1 MKLLCLG
8 DSLTEG
14 YGINISKG
22 WPNLIHLAYHID
34 VVNCGISGDTTF
46 GMLSRCEKLLL
57 EHEPTHL
64 LILGGTNDLWFG
76 LKDELI
82 TSNIYAMVAQARHHD
97 IIPYVG
103 VLTPSFN
110 LNQINM
116 VHENYS
122 ECIRSF
128 RNNLI
133 NFCNNRELSII
144 DFSVGMQSNH
154 FLEDRLHPNEFG
166 QLVMMKNTMNIIS
179 KEI

>member
-14 YGINISKG
+14 YDIDISKG
-22 WPNLIHLAYHID
+22 WPNLIHLTYHID

-46 GMLSRCEKLLL
+46 GMLSRCEKLLH

-82 TSNIYAMVAQARHHD
+82 MSNIYAMLAQARHCE
-97 IIPYVG
+97 ILPFVG

-110 LNQINM
+110 LNQKNM

-122 ECIRSF
+122 ECIRGF

-133 NFCNNRELSII
+133 GFCVDRELSYI
-144 DFSVGMQSNH
+144 DFSIGMQSNH
-154 FLEDRLHPNEFG
+154 FLEDGLHPNESG
-166 QLVMMKNTMNIIS
+166 QLVMLKNTTKMMS